1 MNGAFTDYFI
11 AGFVLFA
18 VGVPFLRGWIP
29 RNRLSGFRT
38 SKTLSNDR
46 VWYEANRV
54 AGRDLMIA
62 GAVVMATAV
71 YSAATPAWSA
81 PPCSQDGPRSG
92 SAPAEYMS
100 ACSIHARPRSTL
112 PGPS

>member
-54 AGRDLMIA
+54 AGRNLMIA
-62 GAVVMATAV
+62 GVVVMTTAVVSALLSKEIPGLPLEKINKVVCYGALF
-71 YSAATPAWSA
+71 SAALHSFIAL
-81 PPCSQDGPRSG
+81 RR
-92 SAPAEYMS
+92 M
-100 ACSIHARPRSTL
+100 
-112 PGPS
+112 

>member
-1 MNGAFTDYFI
+1 MNGAFTDYFL

-38 SKTLSNDR
+38 PKTLSNDR

-71 YSAATPAWSA
+71 VSALLA
-81 PPCSQDGPRSG
+81 QQILG
-92 SAPAEYMS
+92 
-100 ACSIHARPRSTL
+100 L
-112 PGPS
+112 PLEKINKLVCNGALLIAALHSFIALRRI